1 MKTITPL
8 KKDLFKITLVAAT
21 LFVASCNT
29 QKAEDT
35 KDVATEHNEA
45 KFDSASTEKDA
56 KFLVNAAEI
65 NLEEIKLGQLATQLG
80 RSGSVKDLG
89 TMMDQA
95 HQKCLNGLITLAAAK
110 SITIPT
116 TATDNALD
124 AYKKLNNKSGA
135 DFDLAYCDM
144 MVNGHKDAIVL
155 FEKAAAEAND
165 ADIRQWAT
173 ETLPE
178 LRMHLDHAM
187 TAQKECEK
195 NKATASN

>member
-1 MKTITPL
+1 M
-8 KKDLFKITLVAAT
+8 KKDLFKLTLIAAT
-21 LFVASCNT
+21 LFGASCSNGS
-29 QKAEDT
+29 KAEDT
-35 KDVATEHNEA
+35 KDVAVEHNEA
-45 KFDSASTEKDA
+45 KFDNANTEKDA

-65 NLEEIKLGQLATQLG
+65 NLEEIKLGQLAMQNG
-80 RSGSVKDLG
+80 RTDQVKALG
-89 TMMDQA
+89 TMMDEA
-95 HQKCLNGLITLAAAK
+95 HRKCLDGLTTLAANK

-116 TATDNALD
+116 AATDNALD
-124 AYKKLNNKSGA
+124 AYKNLNNKSGA

-144 MVNGHKDAIVL
+144 MVNGHKDAIAM
-155 FEKAAAEAND
+155 FEKAAAESTD

-178 LRMHLDHAM
+178 LRTHLDHAL